1 MFIDTLKNYFLKN
14 KFYFMI
20 LDHFNVLI
28 LKIKILK

>member
-1 MFIDTLKNYFLKN
+1 MFIDTLKN

-28 LKIKILK
+28 LKIKKILF